1 MPSLQSGCCQ
11 FTKQYCH
18 PKIANAIA
26 VAPGVRR
33 FRLRYIYLRVPKR
46 CIVSGMINGS
56 ASNYFPYDIHRT
68 HTPSQRTIRKNRFPV
83 RVGVQRDCGSWFP
96 ASTSFPGKL
105 ISAIRKF
112 TAQLIS
118 AVAVWLVLFIV
129 RDDGRPEI
137 KSGT

>member
-83 RVGVQRDCGSWFP
+83 RVGVQRDCRLWILVSGEYEFSWKINQRDKEVYGSVNQRSCSLV
-96 ASTSFPGKL
+96 STFYC
-105 ISAIRKF
+105 
-112 TAQLIS
+112 
-118 AVAVWLVLFIV
+118 
-129 RDDGRPEI
+129 
-137 KSGT
+137 